1 MGPRHS
7 YSAGREAPGLP
18 PEVRFSD
25 IELQVLR
32 AYAKKKGLKP
42 PSTLWETVRL
52 VGRIG
57 GHLGRKHDPPPGHQ
71 LMWQGYQQLQLMC
84 EGFALRDT
92 NDLEAVEEDAE

>member
-1 MGPRHS
+1 MLMTLL
-7 YSAGREAPGLP
+7 GRETPDLP
-18 PEVRFSD
+18 PEVLFSD

-32 AYAKKKGLKP
+32 AYAKKKRLTP
-42 PSTLWETVRL
+42 PSTLSETVRL

-57 GHLGRKHDPPPGHQ
+57 GHLGRKHDSPPGHQ

-92 NDLEAVEEDAE
+92 NDLEDAE